1 MRNRARLFGG
11 VMAALAV
18 LAVQARTVEAQV
30 DMSGTWQMEV
40 ESEQN
45 GTTNPTLMLRQDG
58 MNLTGHYSSSTL
70 GEADVTGSVDGN
82 TVEVDFSAMIEG
94 VGDAPLTYR
103 GTVDGDGVWSGE
115 LVIDVQGQVLPIGTF
130 SATKQ

>member
-1 MRNRARLFGG
+1 MRNNVRFLGG
-11 VMAALAV
+11 LVTALAV
-18 LAVQARTVEAQV
+18 LGLQAQSVQAQV
-30 DMSGTWQMEV
+30 DMAGTWQMEV

-45 GTTNPTLMLRQDG
+45 GTTNPTMMLEQDG
-58 MNLTGHYSSSTL
+58 MSLTGHYSSATL

-82 TVEVDFSAMIEG
+82 SVTVDFSAMIEG
-94 VGDAPLTYR
+94 VGDAPLSYQ

-115 LVIDVQGQVLPIGTF
+115 LIIDVQGQVLPIGTF